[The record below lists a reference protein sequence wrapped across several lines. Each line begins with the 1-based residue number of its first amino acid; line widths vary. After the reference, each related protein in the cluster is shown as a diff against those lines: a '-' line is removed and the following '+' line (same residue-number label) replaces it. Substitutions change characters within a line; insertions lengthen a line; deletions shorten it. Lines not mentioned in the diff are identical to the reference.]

1 MTRYANYDNSNGGQ
15 TAFTDGWLDGAKYQ
29 QLRGSGSRSNQGFND
44 IFNSA
49 KGGAD
54 TGTIADDGGGW
65 KLIRQDE
72 GEKTNERKLEYKD
85 LALQWQAAG
94 YDVRVQD
101 HNPDF
106 EGGTGEIAVRISEG
120 PKKTLDDYID
130 RPKDEDHLAAEDDY
144 KDNFKNGN
152 PWAATSAVDSY
163 QTAFNN
169 AAAAGKKMT
178 ANDYLMQRAD
188 DKKGGVNRFIG
199 YLGDKNTLANEEQ
212 NYAFE
217 NFMDKAKH
225 LDFKGPP
232 TLNDPSEAYDKYKN
246 DIDSIGD

>member
-1 MTRYANYDNSNGGQ
+1 MANY
-15 TAFTDGWLDGAKYQ
+15 GASVW
-29 QLRGSGSRSNQGFND
+29 GSGSLSKNELSKYGVDVNAAENRGENALWGTNSSGQEVFLGNFNMSQAGNQD
-44 IFNSA
+44 LISA
-49 KGGAD
+49 HSRQAHPDEIDHSSDGSQLSSTGDMRGALL
-54 TGTIADDGGGW
+54 TLWNGDGGGNA
-65 KLIRQDE
+65 E
-72 GEKTNERKLEYKD
+72 N
-85 LALQWQAAG
+85 
-94 YDVRVQD
+94 
-101 HNPDF
+101 
-106 EGGTGEIAVRISEG
+106 
-120 PKKTLDDYID
+120 KTLDDYTD
-130 RPKDEDHLAAEDDY
+130 RAKDEDHLAAEDAY
-144 KDNFKNGN
+144 KDNYKNGN

-163 QTAFNN
+163 KSAFDR
-169 AAAAGKKMT
+169 ATAAGKDMT